1 MQNENGYK
9 KGYKGMQNDKKKRH
23 KNLLNNYKI
32 TKLFKK
38 SRIIINNHKRMQHD
52 IQNIK
57 ERDTKRLLKAFNL
70 ITNMHKM
77 Y

>member
-9 KGYKGMQNDKKKRH
+9 KGLQRDAKWQKKRH
-23 KNLLNNYKI
+23 KNLLKNYKI
-32 TKLFKK
+32 TKLVKK
-38 SRIIINNHKRMQHD
+38 SRIIINNHKGMQHD

-57 ERDTKRLLKAFNL
+57 ERDTKILLNAFNL